1 MQKFDIFVRLGIR
14 SPNDFIQNL
23 NTKNEKIQK
32 LFLEKIQRIT
42 NPVTIQVM
50 MGDATV
56 TEQKTFDPQSVRS
69 YYENFN
75 KNLKDWTF
83 QEISTSNNEDLRRI
97 FIKFEIQ
104 EGNYLISGHFS
115 LQYHVLLFYKPDQ
128 RVIESQKELA
138 KIIDVTKNKELQRS
152 DDSDQMVLEKLKERG
167 YKDFDHQKLFEIF
180 FENNELREQIFKE
193 IEQKSDVDFQE
204 LFKRKTLLVK
214 ELDNLLIE
222 TYQTSHVLID
232 DTKLIS
238 GEEGCLCTFDIEFIR
253 GSIKEGLFDPR
264 KISEPI
270 REKLESRIDEIL
282 KCVEIE

>member
-1 MQKFDIFVRLGIR
+1 MRLGIR

-56 TEQKTFDPQSVRS
+56 TEQKTFDPESVRS

-75 KNLKDWTF
+75 KTLKDWTF

-253 GSIKEGLFDPR
+253 GGIKEGLFDPR

>member
-1 MQKFDIFVRLGIR
+1 MRLGIR

-56 TEQKTFDPQSVRS
+56 TEQKTFDPESVRS

-75 KNLKDWTF
+75 KTLKDWTF

-253 GSIKEGLFDPR
+253 GGIKEGLFDPR

-270 REKLESRIDEIL
+270 RQKLQSRIDEIL

>member
-1 MQKFDIFVRLGIR
+1 MRLGIR

-32 LFLEKIQRIT
+32 LFLEKIQSIT

-253 GSIKEGLFDPR
+253 GGIKEGLFDPR

-270 REKLESRIDEIL
+270 REKLENRINEIL

>member
-1 MQKFDIFVRLGIR
+1 VRLGIR

-42 NPVTIQVM
+42 NPVTTQVM
-50 MGDATV
+50 LGDATI
-56 TEQKTFDPQSVRS
+56 TEQKTFDPESVRR

-152 DDSDQMVLEKLKERG
+152 NDSDQMVLEKLKEMG

-204 LFKRKTLLVK
+204 LSKRKAQLVT

-222 TYQTSHVLID
+222 TYQTSPVLID

-253 GSIKEGLFDPR
+253 GGIKEGLFDSR
-264 KISEPI
+264 KISESI
-270 REKLESRIDEIL
+270 REKIESRIDEIL
-282 KCVEIE
+282 KCVDIE

>member
-1 MQKFDIFVRLGIR
+1 MRLGIR

-42 NPVTIQVM
+42 NPVTTQVM
-50 MGDATV
+50 LGDATI
-56 TEQKTFDPQSVRS
+56 TEQKTFDPESVRR

-152 DDSDQMVLEKLKERG
+152 DDSDQMVLEKLKEMG

-204 LFKRKTLLVK
+204 LSKRKAQLVT

-222 TYQTSHVLID
+222 TYQTSPVLID

-253 GSIKEGLFDPR
+253 GGIKEGLFDSR
-264 KISEPI
+264 KISESI
-270 REKLESRIDEIL
+270 RKKIESRIDEIL
-282 KCVEIE
+282 KCVDIE

>member
-1 MQKFDIFVRLGIR
+1 MRLGIR

-42 NPVTIQVM
+42 NPITTHVM
-50 MGDATV
+50 LGDATI
-56 TEQKTFDPQSVRS
+56 TEQKTFDPESVRS
-69 YYENFN
+69 FYENFN
-75 KNLKDWTF
+75 KTLKDWTF
-83 QEISTSNNEDLRRI
+83 QDISTSNNEDLRRI

-138 KIIDVTKNKELQRS
+138 EIIDVTKNKELQRS
-152 DDSDQMVLEKLKERG
+152 DDSDQMVLEKLKEKG

-204 LFKRKTLLVK
+204 LSKRKTLLVK

-222 TYQTSHVLID
+222 TYQTSPVLID

-253 GSIKEGLFDPR
+253 GGIKEGLFDPR
-264 KISEPI
+264 KISESI
-270 REKLESRIDEIL
+270 REKLENRINEIL

>member
-1 MQKFDIFVRLGIR
+1 VRLGIR

-42 NPVTIQVM
+42 NPVTTQVM
-50 MGDATV
+50 LGDATI
-56 TEQKTFDPQSVRS
+56 TEQKTFDPESVRR

-97 FIKFEIQ
+97 FIKFEIK

-152 DDSDQMVLEKLKERG
+152 NDSDQMVLEKLKEMG

-204 LFKRKTLLVK
+204 LSKRKAQLVT

-222 TYQTSHVLID
+222 TYQTSPVLID

-253 GSIKEGLFDPR
+253 GGIKEGLFDSR
-264 KISEPI
+264 KISESI
-270 REKLESRIDEIL
+270 REKIESRIDEIL
-282 KCVEIE
+282 KCVDIE

>member
-1 MQKFDIFVRLGIR
+1 
-14 SPNDFIQNL
+14 
-23 NTKNEKIQK
+23 
-32 LFLEKIQRIT
+32 
-42 NPVTIQVM
+42 
-50 MGDATV
+50 
-56 TEQKTFDPQSVRS
+56 
-69 YYENFN
+69 
-75 KNLKDWTF
+75 
-83 QEISTSNNEDLRRI
+83 
-97 FIKFEIQ
+97 
-104 EGNYLISGHFS
+104 
-115 LQYHVLLFYKPDQ
+115 LLFYKPDQ

-138 KIIDVTKNKELQRS
+138 EIIDVTKNKELQRS
-152 DDSDQMVLEKLKERG
+152 DDSDQMVLEKLKEKG

-193 IEQKSDVDFQE
+193 IEEKSDVDFQE